1 MKYALLA
8 LTLAI
13 ATGAHSQSLNVSQE
27 FVQGA
32 GSFADPEDYRAL
44 AVGVEDASL
53 RKAVLSQCPKI
64 LADPTAYDPDLVAF
78 CEKQPR

>member
-8 LTLAI
+8 LALAL
-13 ATGAHSQSLNVSQE
+13 ATGAQSQSLNVTQE

-44 AVGVEDASL
+44 AVGIENASL
-53 RKAVLSQCPKI
+53 KKAVLSQCPKI